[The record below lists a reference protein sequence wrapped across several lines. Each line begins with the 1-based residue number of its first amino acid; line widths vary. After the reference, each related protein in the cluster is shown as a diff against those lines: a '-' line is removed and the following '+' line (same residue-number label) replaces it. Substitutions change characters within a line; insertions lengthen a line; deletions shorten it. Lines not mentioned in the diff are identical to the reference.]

1 MHSFW
6 FYIYNVIAV
15 PVLYAGFY
23 FLSLFHRKVRKG
35 IRVRKTLFQDLEKN
49 VRSLKNKGPK
59 FWIHNSSMGEFEQA
73 KPLVEALK
81 QRFPDGSVI
90 VSFYSPS
97 GFENV
102 QDYPHADILCYLPFD
117 SYRKAKR
124 FVMTVRPDIAIMVR
138 HDLWPNHL
146 WRLKMENIPA
156 ILINCSVRPKY
167 WYHLPFLCAASR
179 SFFQYFDFVLAVSQE
194 TKFYWN
200 RYRLGFQEVN
210 VVGDTRYDQVVRRA
224 KEAEKVVAPLRKL
237 KRNRRCIV
245 FGSTWPSDEEVIFD
259 AMRRL
264 YETNT
269 DLWIV
274 IVPHEPVKEHLIQI
288 RERLN
293 QMNIRFGFFSQIEA
307 QPELDA
313 NVLVVDRIGILAS
326 LYALGDLAFVGGGFG
341 PGVHSVL
348 EPAAFGKVVIFGPN
362 HANSFEAVQLTKR
375 GVGFEVNSGDDLFM
389 FILSFLKDAQRLSEL
404 GEKAAALVRENVG
417 ATERIVKY
425 IETTIQPANH
435 D

>member
-237 KRNRRCIV
+237 KRNRKCIV

>member
-1 MHSFW
+1 MRSFW
-6 FYIYNVIAV
+6 FYTYNVIAV

-23 FLSLFHRKVRKG
+23 FISLFHKKVRKG
-35 IRVRKTLFQDLEKN
+35 IRVRKTLFQDLEKR
-49 VRSLKNKGPK
+49 VRSFDGKGPR

-73 KPLVEALK
+73 KPLIEALK

-102 QDYPHADILCYLPFD
+102 QNYPHADILCYLPFD
-117 SYRKAKR
+117 SYGKAKR
-124 FVMTVRPDIAIMVR
+124 FVATIQPDVAIMVR

-146 WRLKMENIPA
+146 WRLKMQNIPA

-167 WYHLPFLCAASR
+167 WFHLPFLCAASR
-179 SFFQYFDFVLAVSQE
+179 SFFQYFDSVLAVSQE

-224 KEAEKVVAPLRKL
+224 KEAEKIVTPLRKL
-237 KRNRRCIV
+237 KRQRKCVV
-245 FGSTWPSDEEVIFD
+245 FGSTWPSDEEAIFE

-264 YETNT
+264 HETKT
-269 DLWIV
+269 DLWMV
-274 IVPHEPVKEHLIQI
+274 VVPHEPVVEHLDQI
-288 RERLN
+288 SERLN
-293 QMNIRFGFFSQIEA
+293 QMNMRFAFFSQIEKH
-307 QPELDA
+307 PDMDTD
-313 NVLVVDRIGILAS
+313 VLVVDRIGILAS
-326 LYALGDLAFVGGGFG
+326 LYALGDFSFVGGGFG
-341 PGVHSVL
+341 PGVHNVL
-348 EPAAFGKVVIFGPN
+348 EPAALGKVVIFGPK
-362 HANSFEAVQLTKR
+362 HTNSFEAVQLKKR
-375 GVGFEVNSGDDLFM
+375 GVGFEVKSGDDLFM
-389 FILSFLKDAQRLSEL
+389 FILSFLKDEKRLSEL

-425 IETTIQPANH
+425 IETTIRS
-435 D
+435 

>member
-1 MHSFW
+1 MRSFW

-15 PVLYAGFY
+15 PVLYTGFY
-23 FLSLFHRKVRKG
+23 FISLFHKKIRKG
-35 IRVRKTLFQDLEKN
+35 IRVRKNLFQDLEKR
-49 VRSLKNKGPK
+49 VQSLETKGPR

-73 KPLVEALK
+73 KPLIEALK
-81 QRFPDGSVI
+81 QHFPDGNVI

-117 SYRKAKR
+117 SYRKARR
-124 FVMTVRPDIAIMVR
+124 FVMTIQPDVAVMVR

-167 WYHLPFLCAASR
+167 WYHLPFLSAASR
-179 SFFQYFDFVLAVSQE
+179 SFFKYFNSVLAISQE

-200 RYRLGFQEVN
+200 RFRLGFQEVK
-210 VVGDTRYDQVVRRA
+210 VVGDTRYDQVVKRA
-224 KEAEKVVAPLRKL
+224 KEAEKTVAPLRQL
-237 KRNRRCIV
+237 KRQRKCVV
-245 FGSTWPSDEEVIFD
+245 FGSTWPLDEDVIFD
-259 AMRRL
+259 AMRHL
-264 YETNT
+264 YETKA

-274 IVPHEPVKEHLIQI
+274 IVPHEPIKEHLTQI

-293 QMNIRFGFFSQIEA
+293 QMNIRFVFFSQIEKY
-307 QPELDA
+307 PEMDID
-313 NVLVVDRIGILAS
+313 VLVVDRIGILAS
-326 LYALGDLAFVGGGFG
+326 LYALGDLTFVGGGFG

-348 EPAAFGKVVIFGPN
+348 EPAAFGKVVIYGPK
-362 HANSFEAVQLTKR
+362 HTNSYEAVQLKKR
-375 GVGFEVNSGDDLFM
+375 GVGLEVKSGDELFM
-389 FILSFLKDAQRLSEL
+389 LILYFLKNAQRLSEL

-417 ATERIVKY
+417 ATERIVKI
-425 IETTIQPANH
+425 IEATIQS
-435 D
+435 

>member
-237 KRNRRCIV
+237 KRNRKCIV
-245 FGSTWPSDEEVIFD
+245 FGSTWLSDEEVIFD